1 MIHLYFH
8 IVGHSVISLFGN
20 KLILFINSFISR
32 SRDILLLKLYLI
44 LYVLSRFPT
53 HFYPYRHLLP
63 ESTLNSFPSTWSL
76 PLIPPLPLFIFQ
88 KMDPKT
94 FSNVDFKY
102 VDGQPDNQLLK
113 GLKVWPVTEVRTAK
127 YGTAKYGTAQYGTAH
142 TFIFMFY
149 DISWNILSI

>member
-1 MIHLYFH
+1 
-8 IVGHSVISLFGN
+8 
-20 KLILFINSFISR
+20 
-32 SRDILLLKLYLI
+32 
-44 LYVLSRFPT
+44 
-53 HFYPYRHLLP
+53 
-63 ESTLNSFPSTWSL
+63 
-76 PLIPPLPLFIFQ
+76 
-88 KMDPKT
+88 MDPKT

-149 DISWNILSI
+149 DIS